1 MPHSEPPDRG
11 TTGGAGDGDAGE
23 GPRIWV
29 EPQSPRKR
37 REIPVFEPGA
47 RVIPPMSVEAAG
59 QGVPYLPAPPTPPV
73 TRATFGFGWLL
84 VLMACGGAMI
94 AGSFYAW
101 LTVHGHSASG
111 MSPAVSIGNV
121 SNIAGCV
128 LVCSALVFAMARHTV
143 FGDLVSQLMP
153 AAAGAGLAATIFWLW
168 SMSLF
173 THLHRVGWGVY
184 VVVAASLVALAVS
197 TKVNRT

>member
-1 MPHSEPPDRG
+1 MPHSEPPDQG
-11 TTGGAGDGDAGE
+11 TTGGAGGGGDR
-23 GPRIWV
+23 PSIWV
-29 EPQSPRKR
+29 EPPSPPKP
-37 REIPVFEPGA
+37 REARVFEPGA

-184 VVVAASLVALAVS
+184 VVVAASLVALAAS

>member
-128 LVCSALVFAMARHTV
+128 LVCSALVFAVARHTV
-143 FGDLVSQLMP
+143 FGDLISQLMP